1 MLRALDE
8 LTSGEPLGLHQRAT
22 RTACPDLIAEAT
34 QNSWQDNATPP
45 FYAITQLCRGLT
57 MVPTIDQLATLF
69 SYAIAPAF
77 FLGAVAGFIS
87 LMSDRLGGVMT
98 RARLLNS
105 IPTDSEKA
113 HLKMDIGRLRRRA
126 SLLRNGILLSLC
138 SGICSALLLGIIFAS
153 GFFGLHHAYGA
164 GLLFILANVLL
175 GGALVRF
182 AQDAAMDL
190 NELDYVE

>member
-1 MLRALDE
+1 
-8 LTSGEPLGLHQRAT
+8 
-22 RTACPDLIAEAT
+22 LI
-34 QNSWQDNATPP
+34 
-45 FYAITQLCRGLT
+45 
-57 MVPTIDQLATLF
+57 PTIDQLATLF

-77 FLGAVAGFIS
+77 FLGAVAAFIS
-87 LMSDRLGGVMT
+87 LMSDRLGGVVA
-98 RARLLNS
+98 RARMLNA
-105 IPTDSEKA
+105 IPDGSERA
-113 HLKMDIGRLRRRA
+113 HLKVDIERLRRRA

-164 GLLFILANVLL
+164 GLLFLIANLLL

>member
-1 MLRALDE
+1 
-8 LTSGEPLGLHQRAT
+8 
-22 RTACPDLIAEAT
+22 
-34 QNSWQDNATPP
+34 
-45 FYAITQLCRGLT
+45 

-77 FLGAVAGFIS
+77 FLGAVAAFIS
-87 LMSDRLGGVMT
+87 LMSDRLGSVVA
-98 RARLLNS
+98 RARILNA
-105 IPTDSEKA
+105 IPPDSDRV
-113 HLKMDIGRLRRRA
+113 HLKADLARLRRRA
-126 SLLRNGILLSLC
+126 SLLRNGIILSLC

-153 GFFGLHHAYGA
+153 GFFGLRHAYGA
-164 GLLFILANVLL
+164 GLLFIIANMLL

>member
-1 MLRALDE
+1 
-8 LTSGEPLGLHQRAT
+8 
-22 RTACPDLIAEAT
+22 
-34 QNSWQDNATPP
+34 
-45 FYAITQLCRGLT
+45 

-77 FLGAVAGFIS
+77 FLGAVAAFIS
-87 LMSDRLGGVMT
+87 LMSDRLGGVVA
-98 RARLLNS
+98 RARILNA
-105 IPTDSEKA
+105 IPPDSDRA
-113 HLKMDIGRLRRRA
+113 HLKADIARLRRRA
-126 SLLRNGILLSLC
+126 SLLRNGIVLSLC

-153 GFFGLHHAYGA
+153 GFFGLRHAYGA
-164 GLLFILANVLL
+164 GLLFIIANMLL